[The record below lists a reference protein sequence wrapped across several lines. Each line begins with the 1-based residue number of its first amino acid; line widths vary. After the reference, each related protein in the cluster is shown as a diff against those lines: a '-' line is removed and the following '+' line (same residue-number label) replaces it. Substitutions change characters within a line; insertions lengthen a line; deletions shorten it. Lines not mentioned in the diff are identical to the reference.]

1 MSTSLTNN
9 NKITDMSKEG
19 KVIGVGMLNGHAML
33 SESRQ
38 FAKFCV
44 HIIPTTTAID
54 EKTIHALI
62 EAEIHSSA
70 LDEPP

>member
-1 MSTSLTNN
+1 MG
-9 NKITDMSKEG
+9 KEG
-19 KVIGVGMLNGHAML
+19 KVIGVGMLNAHAML

-54 EKTIHALI
+54 EKTIHALV
-62 EAEIHSSA
+62 
-70 LDEPP
+70 